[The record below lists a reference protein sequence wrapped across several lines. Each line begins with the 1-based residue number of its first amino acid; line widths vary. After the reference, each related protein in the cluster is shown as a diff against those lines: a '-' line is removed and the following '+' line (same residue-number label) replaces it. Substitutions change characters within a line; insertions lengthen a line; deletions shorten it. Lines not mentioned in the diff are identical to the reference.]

1 MKAAKPVAA
10 EPLAPQKL
18 DYLAYRLDMVSV
30 MLKRLA
36 TVDYKRE
43 FGVSVRDLRVLR
55 FVAQEPGL
63 IQGRLADLCL
73 LEKGATSKLVT
84 AMVFKGLLVRQV
96 GTYDA
101 RHIELRLTKQGEKVV
116 ARCDEIGHSIE
127 RDLLDVLTPNERVVF
142 ERSVQKLT
150 QALRTRAGMSTRGA
164 RKVRS
169 RGSDGLQ

>member
-1 MKAAKPVAA
+1 MKSAKLAAPVPKP
-10 EPLAPQKL
+10 PPQELVL
-18 DYLAYRLDMVSV
+18 DYLAYRLDMVSI
-30 MLKRLA
+30 MLNRLA

-43 FGVSVRDLRVLR
+43 FGVNVRDLRVLR

-84 AMVFKGLLVRQV
+84 AMVRKGLLARQV
-96 GTYDA
+96 GALDA

-127 RDLLDVLTPNERVVF
+127 GELMDVLTANERAVF
-142 ERSVQKLT
+142 ERCVQKLI
-150 QALRTRAGMSTRGA
+150 QALRARGG
-164 RKVRS
+164 KVS
-169 RGSDGLQ
+169 EEG